1 MNNTILL
8 DARLLDMNLDKSTIS
23 RRFKC
28 SSHRRCT
35 HQSSTNNMMYVV
47 VTNLDIHVPRLRL
60 CVTNMMSF
68 NLVMAE
74 KLFIV
79 LIFSMVAEVVPK

>member
-1 MNNTILL
+1 
-8 DARLLDMNLDKSTIS
+8 
-23 RRFKC
+23 
-28 SSHRRCT
+28 
-35 HQSSTNNMMYVV
+35 MYVV